1 MLHWLLTVVGE
12 DQPELQQKF
21 CGTIGLMEGIFLDSQ
36 QTVMAGNVMAMYRIC
51 LPRNHLSF
59 ARKMF
64 DEFEEKGL
72 DISIKTLPT
81 ESLQER
87 PCLILNLRGQY
98 RFSIDHD
105 IRMILESHGAVIE
118 HLNQSY
124 LGQVEEGEYPFSA
137 KIRAQITQPI
147 SKANLLQALY
157 RLAPRL
163 LIDLNI
169 TDMRNEASE
178 QEQLDRLQEPFDQLQ
193 EQQEPIKSLSMG
205 SLLEH

>member
-1 MLHWLLTVVGE
+1 MLHWLLTVVGK
-12 DQPELQQKF
+12 DQPELLQKF

-72 DISIKTLPT
+72 DISIKTLPA

-87 PCLILNLRGQY
+87 PCLTLNLRGQY

-137 KIRAQITQPI
+137 KIRAQITRPI

-169 TDMRNEASE
+169 TDMGNGVSE
-178 QEQLDRLQEPFDQLQ
+178 QELLNEHQQPEQELIQ
-193 EQQEPIKSLSMG
+193 SLAMS